1 MGTLATLRSIA
12 WHGAAILF
20 YAGVVWFSLPH
31 IGRLLSLGPA
41 SVGEVPRTESNLLCK
56 TTVLQELESPNQS
69 LVARL
74 TSTDCGGTTG
84 WSSGVSVFDKQTR
97 TTHRGLLL
105 LEGIPDS
112 YRIQWTDSSTLLA
125 SGFQARDVQAL
136 RQSKDAGVRVILS
149 PLPAS

>member
-1 MGTLATLRSIA
+1 MGTLATLRSTA

-20 YAGVVWFSLPH
+20 YVGVVWFSLPH
-31 IGRLLSLGPA
+31 VGRLLSLGPA
-41 SVGEVPRTESNLLCK
+41 SVGEVPRTESDLLCQ
-56 TTVLQELESPNQS
+56 TTVLQELESPNGS

-74 TSTDCGGTTG
+74 SSISCGGTTG

-105 LEGIPDS
+105 LEGRPDG
-112 YRIQWTDSSTLLA
+112 YRIQWADSNTLVA
-125 SGFQARDVQAL
+125 SGFQARDVQVL
-136 RQSKDAGVRVILS
+136 RQNKETGVKVILS

>member
-1 MGTLATLRSIA
+1 MGTLATLRCIA
-12 WHGAAILF
+12 WHGAAVLF
-20 YAGVVWFSLPH
+20 YVYVVWLSLPH
-31 IGRLLSLGPA
+31 VGRLLSLGPA
-41 SVGEVPRTESNLLCK
+41 SVGEVPRTETGLFCQ
-56 TTVLQELESPNQS
+56 TTVLQEIESPNQT

-74 TSTDCGGTTG
+74 TSTSCGGTTG

-105 LEGIPDS
+105 LEGRPDS

-125 SGFQARDVQAL
+125 SGFQARDVQTL
-136 RQSKDAGVRVILS
+136 RQNKEAGVRVILN